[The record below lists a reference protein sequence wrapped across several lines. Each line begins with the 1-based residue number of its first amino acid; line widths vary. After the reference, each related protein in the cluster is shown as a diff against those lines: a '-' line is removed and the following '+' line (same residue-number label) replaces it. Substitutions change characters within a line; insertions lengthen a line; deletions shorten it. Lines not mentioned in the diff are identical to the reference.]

1 MRTSEHRAAGRWRLC
16 LLSAALLVAH
26 GAAPQA
32 QQAAAD
38 PAALQ
43 QALSRAQGLLRQL
56 AEQRTRLEA
65 DNAAAQV
72 KIAGLERDLARE
84 KHARDELATDLELAA
99 RKSESLDKKLAGSG
113 ERLAQTEQRL
123 RDTVAKC
130 RELAAEHRA
139 TLAAKGELE
148 TQLTATR
155 ADLTAA
161 RKRNHELYGINAEIL
176 EHFKSKTSWTSFL
189 QSEPA
194 LGLKQ
199 VEIENLEQDLRHRNE
214 DQRLAPPSQA
224 PQSE

>member
-1 MRTSEHRAAGRWRLC
+1 MRTSERRAAGRWH
-16 LLSAALLVAH
+16 LSLVTAALLVAH

-43 QALSRAQGLLRQL
+43 QALNRAQGLLRQL

-65 DNAAAQV
+65 ENAAAQV
-72 KIAGLERDLARE
+72 KISGLERDLARE
-84 KHARDELATDLELAA
+84 KHARDDLATDLELAA
-99 RKSESLDKKLAGSG
+99 RKSASLDKKLAGSG
-113 ERLAQTEQRL
+113 ERLAQTETRL

-155 ADLTAA
+155 ADLAAA

-176 EHFKSKTSWTSFL
+176 ERFKSKTSWTSFL

-199 VEIENLEQDLRHRNE
+199 VEIGNLEQDLPHRNE
-214 DQRLAPPSQA
+214 DQRLAPP
-224 PQSE
+224 PQEPPAH